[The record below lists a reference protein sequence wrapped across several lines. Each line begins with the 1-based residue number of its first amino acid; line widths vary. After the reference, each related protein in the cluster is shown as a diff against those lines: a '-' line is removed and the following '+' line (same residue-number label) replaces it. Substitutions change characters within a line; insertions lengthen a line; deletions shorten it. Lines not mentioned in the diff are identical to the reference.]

1 MFDDLRPLRHAIV
14 ALIHAGDELLLIERA
29 AADTYPGYWSA
40 VTGAMDDGE
49 TQQAACIRE
58 AREEV
63 GLHVRPVRKVWE
75 SVTRRASF
83 VLHWWQCEL
92 AGPREVKAD
101 PAEVGAWRWVRE
113 QEIAK
118 LTPMF
123 SDARWFH
130 REIYPLVKG
139 IRPRFLSEDGA

>member
-1 MFDDLRPLRHAIV
+1 MFENQQPLRHAIV
-14 ALIHAGDELLLIERA
+14 ALIHDGDDMLVIERA

-63 GLHVRPVRKVWE
+63 GLRIRPVRKVWE

-92 AGPREVKAD
+92 VGSREVKAD
-101 PAEVGAWRWVRE
+101 PNEVGNWRWVRE
-113 QEIAK
+113 REVTA
-118 LTPMF
+118 LSPMF

-130 REIYPLVKG
+130 REIYPLVKADP
-139 IRPRFLSEDGA
+139 PRR

>member
-1 MFDDLRPLRHAIV
+1 MFDDLRPLRHAVV
-14 ALIHAGDELLLIERA
+14 ALIHDGEDLLLIERA

-40 VTGAMDDGE
+40 VTGAMEPGE
-49 TQQAACIRE
+49 DQQSACIRE

-63 GLHVRPVRKVWE
+63 GLLVKPVRKVWE

-92 AGPREVKAD
+92 IGPREVKAD
-101 PAEVGAWRWVRE
+101 PTEVGAWRWVRE
-113 QEIAK
+113 HEVTT
-118 LTPMF
+118 LSPMF

-130 REIYPLVKG
+130 RETYPLVK
-139 IRPRFLSEDGA
+139 RA